1 MNYKNYLKRINSSS
15 KGFTLV
21 ELLVAIS
28 VFVAAVTSISAIYIA
43 IIRSQQKSN
52 IQRLTQQDARYAIE
66 TITREVRMATGGIRD
81 GVNYPAIY
89 VLNNQNNQTLVIT
102 TTNYENGQ
110 VEQKT
115 FKLENGQITV
125 NGDPITSNKLKV
137 TEFKLENYLSDDD
150 YNPTT
155 KIPKRQPS
163 LTITVTTEQKDQNI
177 PAYRRAKT
185 TLRTTISSRDYRY
198 QE

>member
-1 MNYKNYLKRINSSS
+1 MKNYKNYLKMINSNSR
-15 KGFTLV
+15 GFTLV

-66 TITREVRMATGGIRD
+66 AITREVRMATGGIIN

-89 VLNNQNNQTLVIT
+89 IPNNRTLVIT

-115 FKLENGQITV
+115 FNLENDQIKV
-125 NGDPITSNKLKV
+125 NGQPITSNKLKV
-137 TEFKLENYLSDDD
+137 TEFKLENYLSNND

-155 KIPKRQPS
+155 KIPNRQPS

-177 PAYRRAKT
+177 PVSRRAKT